1 MKKYIQIALVVS
13 LLLSFSVGYVS
24 AGRFTSDYDQRWDIY
39 VTNCQGETT
48 IYYDCA
54 ITNNGQSVVSFIPEA
69 GKISGFQGPEIKIM
83 RNNSC
88 TEVIMIEKQ

>member
-1 MKKYIQIALVVS
+1 MNKYIKILLVVN
-13 LLLSFSVGYVS
+13 LLLVFAIGFAS
-24 AGRFTSDYDQRWDIY
+24 ANRFKSDYDQRWDIY
-39 VTNCQGETT
+39 VTNCQGQTT
-48 IYYDCA
+48 VYYDCA
-54 ITNNGQSVVSFIPEA
+54 ITNNGQSVVSFIPDA